1 MIFKLYYAIN
11 CLDGHD
17 FAEIAQMTI
26 GEIMPENKTRSKPKT
41 KEKMEQITIKLPPK
55 MLEGLRK
62 LSNMSYNPMSMHIR
76 QAIAEYL
83 ERNNN
88 KN

>member
-1 MIFKLYYAIN
+1 
-11 CLDGHD
+11 
-17 FAEIAQMTI
+17 
-26 GEIMPENKTRSKPKT
+26 MPENKIRGRPKA

-55 MLEGLRK
+55 MIEGLRE
-62 LSNMSYNPMSMHIR
+62 LSNASYNPTSMHIR